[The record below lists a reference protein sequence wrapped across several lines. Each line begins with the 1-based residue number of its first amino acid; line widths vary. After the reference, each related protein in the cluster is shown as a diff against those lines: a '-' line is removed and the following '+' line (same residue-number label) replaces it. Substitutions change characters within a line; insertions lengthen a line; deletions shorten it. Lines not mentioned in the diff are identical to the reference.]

1 MFVCEKC
8 GAWID
13 KGGTE
18 KSVREKLLAL
28 VCISDKVYELY
39 DKDISKT
46 QNWLMTPNH
55 LFFDFSPFHMVLGG
69 KADVVI
75 NKLNEWYG

>member
-18 KSVREKLLAL
+18 WDCPYGCFDKEKQDHTDRL
-28 VCISDKVYELY
+28 IKRGDEN
-39 DKDISKT
+39 T
-46 QNWLMTPNH
+46 TP
-55 LFFDFSPFHMVLGG
+55 
-69 KADVVI
+69 
-75 NKLNEWYG
+75 Y